1 MKAKKEAEAE
11 PVVKKAA
18 FFASEQRELDAAFAE
33 DDAEAVIVIY
43 ALIARI
49 QICSVRIGEIYF

>member
-1 MKAKKEAEAE
+1 MQWTSQQDKKKADELKAKKEAEAE

-33 DDAEAVIVIY
+33 DDGEAVIAIY
-43 ALIARI
+43 SLIA
-49 QICSVRIGEIYF
+49 